1 MKAHSDNYRSS
12 AIQDIIKDLKE
23 SDCEIII
30 YESTLDA
37 AQFND
42 CLVVDD
48 LREFIERSDVILAN
62 CLDEKIRE
70 YSDKIYTRDLFD
82 RD

>member
-12 AIQDIIKDLKE
+12 TIQDIIKGLRE

-30 YESTLDA
+30 YESTLNEP
-37 AQFND
+37 QFND

-48 LREFIERSDVILAN
+48 L
-62 CLDEKIRE
+62 
-70 YSDKIYTRDLFD
+70 
-82 RD
+82 